1 MSAVRYTKLIL
12 LAAAGLY
19 VTVWLYKNYVA
30 VQNLYEVCEEKT
42 ETDEYHATQTKN
54 KAKKKPKAKQNHD
67 NDNDADEQKVNL
79 MSDIPRFPVQVFVR
93 MRPLVGLELSNHH
106 QAVQHKVKKSKKKQT
121 QTLILKNVFGRNND
135 RDKPFR
141 GFKKIILP
149 SHNNIAT
156 FKTCIISSQCFP
168 SIFVGQRICAFAYG
182 HTGSGKTHTI
192 FGYREDNVPG
202 MYQLFASRLFEDTR
216 IKDADDIFIEVRFT
230 ELYQKK
236 LRDLLSDTRQECFVR
251 EDEYGEVRI
260 RADPVKCD
268 DGQIKQYPI
277 TAIRVQSVNEL
288 IEVVSE
294 GIQLRNVGHS
304 SLHDKSSR
312 SHAFLEFEIV
322 STQLIETRK
331 LLIDKEAELLNY
343 ELKIEGGGSVQIR
356 KEIQEIKGRLNS
368 LRNDRDRAY
377 VGGTMVFVD
386 LAGNEYGR
394 DVVNSSKQ
402 EERERKEINKSLMA
416 LKECI
421 RGLHNKKAYV
431 GYRNSKLTMYLR
443 NYLRGEKS
451 KAIMISNIGSSQ
463 EYAKQTINTLQY
475 SQLVAKA

>member
-1 MSAVRYTKLIL
+1 MSSIRYTKLIL
-12 LAAAGLY
+12 LAAAGVY

-30 VQNLYEVCEEKT
+30 VQDLYEVYEENN
-42 ETDEYHATQTKN
+42 ETDEHHMHATHTKT
-54 KAKKKPKAKQNHD
+54 KAKKKKPKAKQNH
-67 NDNDADEQKVNL
+67 NINNDAHEQKVHTI
-79 MSDIPRFPVQVFVR
+79 SDVPKFPVQVFVR
-93 MRPLVGLELSNHH
+93 MRPLVGLELTNHH
-106 QAVQHKVKKSKKKQT
+106 QSVQHKVKKSKKKQT
-121 QTLILKNVFGRNND
+121 QTLVLKNVFGRNND
-135 RDKPFR
+135 RDKQFR

-149 SHNNIAT
+149 SHNNITT

-192 FGYREDNVPG
+192 FGYKEDNVPG

-216 IKDADDIFIEVRFT
+216 IKDADDMFIEVRFT
-230 ELYQKK
+230 ELYQGK

-251 EDEYGEVRI
+251 ENEYGEVHI

-268 DGQIKQYPI
+268 DGLLRQYPI
-277 TAIRVQSVNEL
+277 TAIRVQSVDEL

-322 STQLIETRK
+322 SAELIETRK
-331 LLIDKEAELLNY
+331 LLIEKEAELMNY
-343 ELKIEGGGSVQIR
+343 ELKIEGGGAVQIR
-356 KEIQEIKGRLNS
+356 EEIQEIKVTLNS
-368 LRNDRDRAY
+368 LRNDKNRAY

-416 LKECI
+416 
-421 RGLHNKKAYV
+421 
-431 GYRNSKLTMYLR
+431 
-443 NYLRGEKS
+443 
-451 KAIMISNIGSSQ
+451 
-463 EYAKQTINTLQY
+463 
-475 SQLVAKA
+475 